1 MTGESRARAR
11 VRELLW
17 RDVMEWASDWGTV
30 VRSDESQAILVTSTY
45 GLTEVLKFGPK
56 EWAQFVYRGLEDE
69 VDLDIYD
76 ARLSGYALDDLWE
89 TLGSKGSPIV
99 IRNGELE
106 RE

>member
-1 MTGESRARAR
+1 
-11 VRELLW
+11 
-17 RDVMEWASDWGTV
+17 MEWASDLGTV
-30 VRSDESQAILVTSTY
+30 VRSDDSQTVLVTGTY
-45 GLTEVLKFGPK
+45 ELTEVLKFGPK

-69 VDLDIYD
+69 VDPDTYD